1 LITPPA
7 LLLKLL
13 TRHLS
18 QKMVLSTVAFTK
30 AAIASAS
37 VGGTGGGFGVASLP
51 REVLA
56 SSCARVLEGIC
67 GNNIWKQYDM
77 PKKNHPFHITKKSNA
92 TYSNFYNRI
101 HYLLYNSTT
110 YYTIVQPIIQ
120 YTTSISTI
128 TPLFLL
134 PVAPGSLVVGCGRP
148 FIDQPH
154 RRRGPKKV
162 QLTTKRFSR
171 NMRGT
176 GFRLDRIRRITG
188 VQLRI

>member
-1 LITPPA
+1 
-7 LLLKLL
+7 
-13 TRHLS
+13 
-18 QKMVLSTVAFTK
+18 VVAFTK

-56 SSCARVLEGIC
+56 PSCARVLEGIC
-67 GNNIWKQYDM
+67 GNKHLETIWHAKE
-77 PKKNHPFHITKKSNA
+77 NHPFYITKKSNV
-92 TYSNFYNRI
+92 TDSNFYNR
-101 HYLLYNSTT
+101 STL
-110 YYTIVQPIIQ
+110 PIIQ

-134 PVAPGSLVVGCGRP
+134 PVAPGSLVVGCERP

-154 RRRGPKKV
+154 RGRGPEKV

-171 NMRGT
+171 YMRGS
-176 GFRLDRIRRITG
+176 GFRPDRIHRFTG